1 MSFPLP
7 EPVHTKGWE
16 RENDHFRGR
25 IEMPSRASRLVPPA
39 ATMATWH
46 CCNLLQCPP
55 WLGMAL
61 ATLVYLCMKVLLRSR
76 AAAPGR
82 AAAPAEPAAPAAA
95 RTFGNTPLSQ
105 QAPADEAL
113 KRRKAAAKKLGNV
126 PLSMQ

>member
-1 MSFPLP
+1 
-7 EPVHTKGWE
+7 
-16 RENDHFRGR
+16 
-25 IEMPSRASRLVPPA
+25 MPSLASRLVPPA

-46 CCNLLQCPP
+46 CCKLLQCPP